1 MLLSKLL
8 DGVNVVSDYVDRN
21 VNLIVNDSRKVREN
35 DVFVCINGAVA
46 DGHLY
51 AKKALENGASA
62 IICERDLGLKEQI
75 IVDDTHLAY
84 SKMAANYFGNPSK
97 KLKLVGIT
105 GTNGKTTTTK
115 LVKGIL
121 TSVGKKVGLIGSIE
135 NEICD
140 EVIHAEK
147 TTPDAIELEELYR
160 KMVDADCE
168 YCVMEVSSHALDQ
181 KRIGGSRY
189 KVGVFTN
196 LTQDHLDYHK
206 TMENYFEAKTKL
218 FDISEKAVINFD
230 DEYGK
235 KILEKIDIPAMTIS
249 MESKAAT
256 LSAYNIN
263 YYADRVEYAFDY
275 EGEKYEVVFKMPGIF
290 SVKNSLTA
298 IAISLSLGV
307 DVKDA
312 VNGINNAKGVRGR
325 SEIVPTGRDFTV
337 ICDHAHTPDG
347 LENILSA
354 LKKTCKGRL
363 IALFGCGGDRDSLK
377 RPLMAKSSAKFADML
392 IITSDNPRT
401 EDPVKIIEDI
411 LPGLDGIDIPYEVIV
426 NRKDAIFYA
435 VQNAKK
441 DDTIVLAGKGHED
454 YQIIGTEKHH
464 FDEREVVA
472 EALETLR

>member
-1 MLLSKLL
+1 MLLSQLL

-51 AKKALENGASA
+51 AKKALENGATA
-62 IICERDLGLKEQI
+62 VICERDLGLKEQI

-181 KRIGGSRY
+181 KRIGDSRY

-249 MESKAAT
+249 MESKDAT
-256 LSAYNIN
+256 LSAYNIS

>member
-1 MLLSKLL
+1 MLLSDLL
-8 DGVNVVSDYVDRN
+8 NGVKIFSDYADMDVKC
-21 VNLIVNDSRKVREN
+21 IVNDSRNIKTG
-35 DVFVCINGAVA
+35 DVFVCICGAVA

-51 AKKALENGASA
+51 AGKAIENGASA

-75 IVDDTHLAY
+75 IVDDTHFAY
-84 SKMAANYFGNPSK
+84 SKMAANYFGNPSE

-121 TSVGKKVGLIGSIE
+121 ASTGKKVGLIGSIE

-147 TTPDAIELEELYR
+147 TTPDAMELEELYR
-160 KMVDADCE
+160 KMVDAGCE

-181 KRIGGSRY
+181 KRIGDSRY
-189 KVGVFTN
+189 EVGVFTN

-218 FDISEKAVINFD
+218 FDISKKAVINYD

-235 KILEKIDIPAMTIS
+235 KLIERISCPFCTIS
-249 MESKAAT
+249 MESKEAT
-256 LSAYNIN
+256 LSAYDIN
-263 YYADRVEYAFDY
+263 YYSDSVEYTFDY
-275 EGEKYEVVFKMPGIF
+275 EGEKYQVAFKMPGIF

-307 DVKDA
+307 PIKDA
-312 VNGINNAKGVRGR
+312 IQGINNAKGVRGR
-325 SEIVPTGRDFTV
+325 SEVIPTGRDFSV

-354 LKKTCKGRL
+354 LKKTTKGRL
-363 IALFGCGGDRDSLK
+363 IALFGCGGDRDRLK

-401 EDPVKIIEDI
+401 EDPEKIIEDI
-411 LPGLDGIDIPYEVIV
+411 LPGLDGTDIPHKVIT

-435 VQNAKK
+435 VQNAQK

-464 FDEREVVA
+464 FDEREIVA

>member
-1 MLLSKLL
+1 MLLSCLL
-8 DGVNVVSDYVDRN
+8 EGVKILSDYTDRE
-21 VNLIVNDSRKVREN
+21 VNLIVNDSRNVKEN
-35 DVFVCINGAVA
+35 DVFVCINGAA
-46 DGHLY
+46 TDGHKY
-51 AKKALENGASA
+51 AFKAVENGAVA
-62 IICERDLGLKEQI
+62 VVCERDLGLAEQI
-75 IVDDTHLAY
+75 LVEDTHFAY

-97 KLKLVGIT
+97 ELKLVGIT

-121 TSVGKKVGLIGSIE
+121 KSVGKKVGLIGSIE

-140 EVIHAEK
+140 EVLHTEK

-160 KMVDADCE
+160 KMVDAGCE

-181 KRIGGSRY
+181 KRIGDSRY
-189 KVGVFTN
+189 EVGVFTN
-196 LTQDHLDYHK
+196 LTQDHLDYHI
-206 TMENYFEAKTKL
+206 TMENYFEAKSKL
-218 FDISEKAVINFD
+218 FDISKKAVINFD

-235 KILEKIDIPAMTIS
+235 KLIEKANCPIFTIS
-249 MESKAAT
+249 MESKEAT
-256 LSAYNIN
+256 LSAYDIN
-263 YYADRVEYAFDY
+263 YHPDRVEYSFDY
-275 EGEKYEVVFKMPGIF
+275 NNEKHRVIFKMPGIF

-298 IAISLSLGV
+298 IAIALSLGV
-307 DVKDA
+307 DIEDA
-312 VNGINNAKGVRGR
+312 ISGINNAEGVRGR
-325 SEIVPTGRDFTV
+325 SEIIPTGRDFTV

-363 IALFGCGGDRDSLK
+363 IALFGCGGDRDRLK

-401 EDPVKIIEDI
+401 EDPVRIIDDI
-411 LPGLDGIDIPYEVIV
+411 LPGLDNVNVPYKVIV
-426 NRKDAIFYA
+426 NREEAIYYA

-464 FDEREVVA
+464 FDEREIVA
-472 EALETLR
+472 DALKTL

>member
-1 MLLSKLL
+1 MLLSYLL
-8 DGVNVVSDYVDRN
+8 DGVKILSDYTDRE
-21 VNLIVNDSRKVREN
+21 VNHIINDSRKVKN
-35 DVFVCINGAVA
+35 GDVFVCINGAA
-46 DGHLY
+46 IDGHLY
-51 AKKALENGASA
+51 AEKAIENGASA
-62 IICERDLGLKEQI
+62 VICERDLGLAEQI
-75 IVDDTHLAY
+75 VVDDTHFAY

-97 KLKLVGIT
+97 QLKLVGIT

-140 EVIHAEK
+140 EIIHAEK

-160 KMVDADCE
+160 KMVNAGCE

-181 KRIGGSRY
+181 KRIGDSRY
-189 KVGVFTN
+189 EVAVFTN

-218 FDISEKAVINFD
+218 FDISKKAVINFD

-235 KILEKIDIPAMTIS
+235 KLIEKLNIPVCAIS
-249 MESKAAT
+249 MESEKAD
-256 LSAYNIN
+256 LSAYDIS
-263 YYADRVEYAFDY
+263 YYADRVEYVFDY
-275 EGEKYEVVFKMPGIF
+275 KGEKYQVQFKMPGIF

-307 DVKDA
+307 DIKDA
-312 VNGINNAKGVRGR
+312 INGINNAKGVRGR
-325 SEIVPTGRDFTV
+325 SEVIPTNRNFSV

-377 RPLMAKSSAKFADML
+377 RPLMARSAAKFADML

-401 EDPVKIIEDI
+401 EDPVKIIDDI

-435 VQNAKK
+435 IQNALEN
-441 DDTIVLAGKGHED
+441 DTIVLAGKGHED
-454 YQIIGTEKHH
+454 YQIIGTEKYH
-464 FDEREVVA
+464 FDEREIVS
-472 EALETLR
+472 EALKTL